1 MIARSWTAEASPDG
15 ARRYV
20 QHFRQ
25 KVLPVISAIEGQRGA
40 YVLERSLSE
49 DEGAEIV
56 ELRIITLW
64 ESMDAVRKFAGDD
77 PDVAVVTAEARAI
90 LSRFDEQV
98 AHYEVILSPQS
109 LPL

>member
-15 ARRYV
+15 AEKYV

-25 KVLPVISAIEGQRGA
+25 KVLPVVASIEGHRGA
-40 YVLERSLSE
+40 YVLRRRLG
-49 DEGAEIV
+49 DDV

-77 PDVAVVTAEARAI
+77 PDVAVVTNEARAI
-90 LSRFDEQV
+90 LSRFDEHV
-98 AHYEVILSPQS
+98 VHYDVVLTPQS
-109 LPL
+109 SQL